1 MATNFSVSSWQGFKA
16 LRPFALRAI
25 LAHPCHP
32 CLTLAWASQLCK
44 IRKDQLIIQLG
55 GQSHGHWTHAL
66 TLMMRIL
73 IPAANRSYGWS
84 LSSCNPIIIRI
95 LKFFTMC
102 LCNLKS
108 PHEQTSTCEICN
120 QNFAEVL
127 WGSLTRPFW
136 LSKNMFNLSLHK
148 QDLERSSLP
157 PCTPHPQLSVDE
169 RAHSVVYRAYHGA
182 LCSRQSSELWV
193 ENPTADLIFS

>member
-1 MATNFSVSSWQGFKA
+1 MFRATVTGPMRWHSWWEYWFLPQIEVMGG
-16 LRPFALRAI
+16 
-25 LAHPCHP
+25 HCH
-32 CLTLAWASQLCK
+32 
-44 IRKDQLIIQLG
+44 
-55 GQSHGHWTHAL
+55 
-66 TLMMRIL
+66 
-73 IPAANRSYGWS
+73 
-84 LSSCNPIIIRI
+84 PIIIRI